1 MIKKELTQIAVKQ
14 VMYFFLHSLSRSST
28 GFQQELIPFLILC
41 HVVYAMLSLQNGDD
55 IKTVQQNVGHATASF
70 TLDVYGHVSD
80 RMQKESAKRMQSFC
94 NTLSEA
100 K

>member
-1 MIKKELTQIAVKQ
+1 MNQPAGHEIAEYLCAITVYKRFKKTVSALGLPDVRFHGLRHT
-14 VMYFFLHSLSRSST
+14 
-28 GFQQELIPFLILC
+28 
-41 HVVYAMLSLQNGDD
+41 YAMLSLQNGDD

-80 RMQKESAKRMQSFC
+80 RMQKESAKRMQDFYDG
-94 NTLSEA
+94 LAEA

>member
-41 HVVYAMLSLQNGDD
+41 HVVYAMLSLLNGDD
-55 IKTVQQNVGHATASF
+55 FKTIQQNVGHATASF

-80 RMQKESAKRMQSFC
+80 RMQSFYD
-94 NTLSEA
+94 TLSEA